1 MQRYQRGFSLVELV
15 VAVTVI
21 LILTA
26 IAIPNINQTM
36 ESYRLETSASAI
48 VGKLMDARINAIKRN
63 RPAWLA
69 INLAAGSSQVQIAN
83 PAPPPPAANL
93 GTLEL
98 LPRGMVFM
106 NPPTP
111 AQITFDSLGR
121 IAAPQTVRLQ
131 VVRSGQQKTITVSPT
146 GKVTVN

>member
-1 MQRYQRGFSLVELV
+1 MQRNQRGFSLVELV

-98 LPRGMVFM
+98 LPRGLVFV

-121 IAAPQTVRLQ
+121 IVAPQTVRLQ